1 MDTTNHL
8 VRFSDV
14 RRATGLRPHVLTRRI
29 QRTGIQSF
37 VDGKDRRQR
46 LIDIRDLPRLTAIE
60 PVRRRGPSRA

>member
-1 MDTTNHL
+1 MDTNHL

-29 QRTGIQSF
+29 QRAGIQAF

-46 LIDIRDLPRLTAIE
+46 LIDIRDLPKLTAIE
-60 PVRRRGPSRA
+60 PVAKRARTAA